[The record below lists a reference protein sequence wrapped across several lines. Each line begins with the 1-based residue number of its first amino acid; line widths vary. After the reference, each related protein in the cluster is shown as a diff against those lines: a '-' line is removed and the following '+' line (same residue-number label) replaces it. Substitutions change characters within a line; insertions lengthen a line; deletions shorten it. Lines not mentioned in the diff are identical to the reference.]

1 MANLRNSQS
10 IEFMEADF
18 AEICEHLDRL
28 HRLSSLAHRFHVEGL
43 EQYEIKELL
52 QLLKEAIEHSTGR
65 TNLHLL
71 TTLDW
76 LQERIMLLPYTA
88 PFTIKK
94 LKETFQAEPLLPRIH
109 EVRRLARQLIG
120 LPPPPTVQE
129 VIDDLDA
136 LIEGFTS
143 ELIRHT
149 RLLIHFFKVLTPE
162 SIPWI
167 VKFVEKNPGHVRTSL
182 GEPLCIWWLSDVLS
196 NFKPVW
202 QYARGPLKVKD
213 VEVDA
218 ISFCDGRLAVAEVK
232 IAKPEGAL
240 DEYKYACKQVAR
252 AVERFV
258 KIDMLRLAGFKRV
271 NEPCTPWEAAVI
283 TLYNLKD
290 YKKEVKAI
298 LMQCLSDIGASSE
311 ISSVYDIN
319 DLLDITNKWRSR
331 SKERYK
337 ELFIILNKLIEAT

>member
-1 MANLRNSQS
+1 
-10 IEFMEADF
+10 MEADF
-18 AEICEHLDRL
+18 TEICEHLNRL
-28 HRLSSLAHRFHVEGL
+28 HRLSSLAYRFHVEGL
-43 EQYEIKELL
+43 KQDELKELL
-52 QLLKEAIEHSTGR
+52 QLLKEAIEHSTRR

-76 LQERIMLLPYTA
+76 LQERIMLLPHIT

-94 LKETFQAEPLLPRIH
+94 LKETFPTEPLLPRIY
-109 EVRRLARQLIG
+109 EARRLARQLIG

-129 VIDDLDA
+129 IIDDLDA
-136 LIEGFTS
+136 LIEGFTN

-149 RLLIHFFKVLTPE
+149 RLLIHFFKNLTPE

-218 ISFCDGRLAVAEVK
+218 ISVCDGRLAVAEVK
-232 IAKPEGAL
+232 IAKPEGAFN
-240 DEYKYACKQVAR
+240 EYKRACKQVAR
-252 AVERFV
+252 AVESFV

-271 NEPCTPWEAAVI
+271 DEPCTPWEAAVI

-290 YKKEVKAI
+290 FKKEVKSTLI
-298 LMQCLSDIGASSE
+298 QCLSDIGVSGE

-319 DLLDITNKWRSR
+319 DLLEIIDKWCSR

-337 ELFIILNKLIEAT
+337 ELFITLNKLLEAT